1 MGLGNHPNCLKRG
14 AYMNKDEFSG
24 QWKTIKGQVKEQWGK
39 LTDDDITRI
48 EGKRDQLLGAIQK
61 RYGYDK
67 ERAEQELST
76 WEEGFH
82 STEEPFVEEDIEQ
95 PRMKR

>member
-1 MGLGNHPNCLKRG
+1 
-14 AYMNKDEFSG
+14 MNKDEFSG
-24 QWKTIKGQVKEQWGK
+24 QWKTIKGKVKEQWGK
-39 LTDDDITRI
+39 LTDDDITKI
-48 EGKRDQLLGAIQK
+48 EGKRDQLLGVIQK

-67 ERAEQELST
+67 ERAEQEVST

-82 STEEPFVEEDIEQ
+82 TSEPFVEEDVFEEDIEQ